1 MDSCDRKGTRS
12 IMVKIYTASY
22 VPCISKSVGD
32 KVDWMKGAPLTPVS
46 GVLSCVLGQRKK
58 RNKNM
63 IQISYTDGTIDGGYE
78 TTEAALAA
86 IEAAYPDYWAGHD
99 GDLADG
105 GDRTLVWACEADSE
119 NDDGARAIASLELQ
133 S

>member
-1 MDSCDRKGTRS
+1 MS
-12 IMVKIYTASY
+12 
-22 VPCISKSVGD
+22 
-32 KVDWMKGAPLTPVS
+32 
-46 GVLSCVLGQRKK
+46 
-58 RNKNM
+58 

-86 IEAAYPDYWAGHD
+86 IEANYPDYWAGHD

-119 NDDGARAIASLELQ
+119 DDDGARAIASLEVQ